1 MDQRGFYGL
10 GFSKKESH
18 VVSFNLVFHVASALA
33 CVLLIYALLRLQGLV
48 RFHGQLWQS
57 LDPAR
62 KLVQLDWPALFL
74 QKFGR
79 ALDIAVEGSP
89 DKGQPCRIQMGPWV
103 AAHLELRFTRIFWK
117 SPEELLVETHR
128 PDATGTW
135 SQKLE
140 DALGGAVRVQL
151 QSFAVQSNQGV

>member
-1 MDQRGFYGL
+1 
-10 GFSKKESH
+10 
-18 VVSFNLVFHVASALA
+18 VVSFNLVFHIASAIA
-33 CVLLIYALLRLQGLV
+33 CVLLIYALLRLQSLV

-62 KLVQLDWPALFL
+62 KLVQLDWPVLFL

-79 ALDIAVEGSP
+79 ALDISMEGSP

-103 AAHLELRFTRIFWK
+103 AAHLELRFARIVWK
-117 SPEELLVETHR
+117 SSQELTVETRR
-128 PDATGTW
+128 PDATGAW

-151 QSFAVQSNQGV
+151 QTSAVQSNEGV